1 MAESKVHELQA
12 SAKSLVTIL
21 DLESYG
27 IDFNQVEDAGIFFY
41 VAGYAARSLS
51 KILSCSHCTST
62 QREEGLVCNIGC
74 ESTEGLE
81 SGDRENAFDGGYWPI
96 KQSFLD
102 QVNRGGLWKPSDLCF
117 ITCIHIWLFYEEIL
131 KYQTAK
137 TFLFHTEDVQG
148 VFITALQLVM
158 ERSEDTADLIN
169 QKCRGGHTYG
179 FLLPQLARKLFNI
192 FMKNFCSEA
201 ASEHHK
207 GKKRKGKNASSDHR
221 KIVKLQS
228 CST

>member
-1 MAESKVHELQA
+1 MVGKCLWLYNFQADQGIQKSIRLRSLIKFSGFDLHDINVFEDVAESKVHELQA

-27 IDFNQVEDAGIFFY
+27 IDFNQVEDAGIFFS

-117 ITCIHIWLFYEEIL
+117 ITCIHIWLFYVELL
-131 KYQTAK
+131 KYQTA
-137 TFLFHTEDVQG
+137 
-148 VFITALQLVM
+148 
-158 ERSEDTADLIN
+158 
-169 QKCRGGHTYG
+169 
-179 FLLPQLARKLFNI
+179 
-192 FMKNFCSEA
+192 
-201 ASEHHK
+201 
-207 GKKRKGKNASSDHR
+207 
-221 KIVKLQS
+221 
-228 CST
+228 